1 MGRTVR
7 NEQAQPHAPVK
18 DSRQVEGSQRPSEPG
33 TTRESQGKAGT
44 RRGRRLR
51 DCTHWLF
58 SRLEKV
64 KYADAYG
71 PFSVDA
77 CACEDPAQADK
88 FYKGSTDFRKANVSG
103 ESVWLN
109 VPFRYAGQYLRHYL
123 DCKKAAPETTCG
135 MFVLPKWDRK
145 PWWKLTQGMKV
156 IREYPAGTEGLFS
169 IPSGDRWVEQTSR
182 WPVVVMWDP
191 PVNMGVKPRPWEEE
205 REEVEQETITAPE
218 AEDSC
223 TAMELGGLEPASH
236 ELIRLK
242 AKCRGEVLDVLVDSG
257 ASEDYIDPKVV
268 MKLRLP
274 TLQLHRRHVRL
285 ANGTLQDAGRVVPD
299 LRFRIGQFRDRR
311 PFVITQLAQY
321 DIILGKPW
329 LTAHNPAIDW
339 VSNTITIER
348 RDIKYILQQPSNIKE
363 TISGVSLLSALQ
375 LKREL
380 RKGTTVFLAVLKEVK
395 EDPAIQAIDDLSL
408 PSDDPVWV
416 ERMKGVLR
424 DHSAIF
430 GKLPKGVPP
439 SRGVEHE
446 IELEPGAKP
455 PYLRI
460 YHMSPLELAEVK
472 RQLTDLIDMGLIQP
486 SKSPYGAPI
495 LFVPKKNGKLRMC
508 IDYRAL
514 NKITVKNRYPLPR
527 IDELMDQLHGA
538 TVFSKLDLQSG
549 YWQIRIAE
557 QDVPKTAFRTR
568 YGHFEWKVMPFG
580 LTNAP
585 ATFQHLMNKILQ
597 PYLDKFVVVY
607 LDDILIFSKTPE
619 EHLEHVAKVLKVLQ
633 DNQLYVGLDK
643 CAFGLKEIDFLG
655 HVVSADGIKP
665 DPKKVTAVTEWPT
678 PKSVREVRGFLGL
691 TGYYRRFIQ
700 HYAQKALALTELT
713 KMDVKWRWRDEE
725 EGKAFEELKK
735 ALVSAPVL
743 VTPDPTLPYE
753 VYTDAS
759 KFAVGAVL
767 LQNQGK
773 GLQPVAYLS
782 RKLSQTE
789 RNYPTGDREM
799 LAIYYALQQWRCYL
813 EGVPFKVNSDHLN
826 HTWFNKKQD
835 LSRRQ
840 AKWSQWIESYYS
852 GTEIAYKEGAQN
864 LSDPLSRRPDLAV
877 LEIVT
882 ASVPEGL
889 KEEIQAGYEKDPY
902 YDNLM
907 PALWMHEGVWYFH
920 DRVAVPANQDL
931 RKRIIAECHDCP
943 SAGHLG
949 YNKTLQRV
957 ARRFWWPHMSRSI
970 YSYVTACPS
979 CQRNKPVMQRPLGLL
994 QSLPVPSSKFEQ
1006 ITMDLITDLPE
1017 TKKGY
1022 DAVVTFVDRLTKIV
1036 HFAPTTKTAG
1046 AEKIAEVF
1054 VRTWYKHHGLPRVI
1068 ISDRDRRFLSHF
1080 WQALF
1085 KALGTELRFS
1095 TAFHPQTDGQSE
1107 RANRTLEEVLRHFV
1121 SPRQDDWDDYLDLA
1135 EFAINDSVSPSTG
1148 YTPFY
1153 LAYGENVRS
1162 PIDLAN
1168 VVVPAAQSRA
1178 QDLTDAIEHAKAKL
1192 RESHDRQA
1200 RAANK
1205 ERQDVQF
1212 KVGDKVKLSTI
1223 NLNLPS
1229 TMSKK
1234 LAARFL
1240 GPFKVERVI
1249 NPVAYKL
1256 KLPTSLK
1263 IHPVFHIS
1271 LLRPWREDAEFP
1283 EHKGESTP
1291 VRVYA
1296 DDDQWLVDRLLDKK
1310 RERVG
1315 PHWVVKYLVRW
1326 LNSGPEDDSWE
1337 PATNVEQSLIDEY
1350 EASHHATSEQE
1361 VAVRSTRKRKR
1372 RRVG

>member
-1 MGRTVR
+1 VF
-7 NEQAQPHAPVK
+7 N
-18 DSRQVEGSQRPSEPG
+18 
-33 TTRESQGKAGT
+33 
-44 RRGRRLR
+44 
-51 DCTHWLF
+51 
-58 SRLEKV
+58 RLEKV
-64 KYADAYG
+64 NYADTYG

-77 CACEDPAQADK
+77 CAREETAQADK
-88 FYKGSTDFRKANVSG
+88 FYKGFTDFRKANVSG

-109 VPFRYAGQYLRHYL
+109 VPFRHAGQYLRHYL

-135 MFVLPKWDRK
+135 VFVLPKWDRK

-156 IREYPAGTEGLFS
+156 IHEYPANTEGLFS
-169 IPSGDRWVEQTSR
+169 IPSGATWVEQASR
-182 WPVVVMWDP
+182 WPVVILWDP
-191 PVNMGVKPRPWEEE
+191 PVNTRMKPRPWDLEE
-205 REEVEQETITAPE
+205 REALTTPE

-223 TAMELGGLEPASH
+223 TTMELGGLEPASH

-257 ASEDYIDPKVV
+257 ASEDYIDPRVV

-274 TLQLHRRHVRL
+274 TLKLHQRQVRL
-285 ANGTLQDAGRVVPD
+285 ANGSLQDAGTVVPD
-299 LRFRIGQFRDRR
+299 LRFRIGQFKDRR
-311 PFVITQLAQY
+311 PFTITQLAHY
-321 DIILGKPW
+321 DLILGKPW

-339 VSNTITIER
+339 VSNTITIEK
-348 RDIKYILQQPSNIKE
+348 RDITYTLQQPSNIASP
-363 TISGVSLLSALQ
+363 TPGVSLLSALQ

-380 RKGTTVFLAVLKEVK
+380 RKGATAYLAILKEVK
-395 EDPAIQAIDDLSL
+395 EDPTIRAIDDLSL
-408 PSDDPVWV
+408 PSKDPEWV

-424 DHSAIF
+424 KYSPIF
-430 GKLPKGVPP
+430 GKLPKGLPP

-446 IELEPGAKP
+446 IELEPGTKP

-472 RQLTDLIDMGLIQP
+472 RQLTELIDMEFIQP

-619 EHLEHVAKVLKVLQ
+619 EHLEHVSKVLEVLR
-633 DNQLYVGLDK
+633 DNQMYVGLDK
-643 CAFGLKEIDFLG
+643 CAFGLSEIDFLG
-655 HVVSADGIKP
+655 HVVSAEGIKP
-665 DPKKVTAVTEWPT
+665 DPKKVAAVTEWPT
-678 PKSVREVRGFLGL
+678 PGTVREVRGFLGL

-700 HYAQKALALTELT
+700 HYAQKAYPLTELT
-713 KMDVKWRWRDEE
+713 KENVKWRWRDDVENQ
-725 EGKAFEELKK
+725 AFEKLKQ

-743 VTPDPTLPYE
+743 ATPDPSLPYE

-759 KFAVGAVL
+759 KFALGAVL

-782 RKLSQTE
+782 RKLSPTE
-789 RNYPTGDREM
+789 CNYPTGDREM

-813 EGVPFKVNSDHLN
+813 EGVSFKVNSDHLN
-826 HTWFNKKQD
+826 HTWFNKKRD

-852 GTEIAYKEGAQN
+852 GTEINYKEGAKN
-864 LSDPLSRRPDLAV
+864 LSDPLSRRPDLV
-877 LEIVT
+877 SLELVT
-882 ASVPEGL
+882 ASVPL
-889 KEEIQAGYEKDPY
+889 DIRADIQAGYEKDPY
-902 YDNLM
+902 YDDVM
-907 PALWMHEGVWYFH
+907 PGLWMYDGLWYFQ
-920 DRVAVPANQDL
+920 DRVAVPADQEL

-949 YNKTLQRV
+949 HTKTLQRV

-970 YSYVTACPS
+970 YSYVVSCPS

-994 QSLPVPSSKFEQ
+994 QPLPVPSSKWEQ
-1006 ITMDLITDLPE
+1006 ITMDLITDLPV
-1017 TKKGY
+1017 TKRGH
-1022 DAVVTFVDRLTKIV
+1022 DAVVTFVDRLTKMV

-1046 AEKIAEVF
+1046 AEVIANVF
-1054 VRTWYKHHGLPRVI
+1054 VRTWYKHHGLPRII

-1085 KALGTELRFS
+1085 KSLGTELRFS

-1121 SPRQDDWDDYLDLA
+1121 SPRQDDWDDFLDLA

-1153 LAYGENVRS
+1153 LAYGQNVSS
-1162 PIDLAN
+1162 PIDLTD
-1168 VVVPAAQSRA
+1168 VIVPAAHMRA
-1178 QDLTDAIEHAKAKL
+1178 QEMTDAIEHAKAKL
-1192 RESHDRQA
+1192 RESHERQA

-1205 ERQDVQF
+1205 ERQDYQF
-1212 KVGDKVKLSTI
+1212 KVGDKVKLSTV

-1229 TMSKK
+1229 TMSRK
-1234 LAARFL
+1234 LTARYL
-1240 GPFKVERVI
+1240 GPFPVEKII

-1263 IHPVFHIS
+1263 IHPVFHVS
-1271 LLRPWREDAEFP
+1271 LLRPWKEDTAFP
-1283 EHKGESTP
+1283 EHKGEFAP
-1291 VRVYA
+1291 VLVYP
-1296 DDDQWLVDRLLDKK
+1296 DDDQWLVDKLLDKR

-1315 PHWVVKYLVRW
+1315 RQWVIKYLVRW
-1326 LNSGPEDDSWE
+1326 LNCGPEDDSWE
-1337 PATNVEQSLIDEY
+1337 PASNIEQSLIAEY
-1350 EASHHATSEQE
+1350 EASHHATPEHD
-1361 VAVRSTRKRKR
+1361 VTTRSTRKSAR
-1372 RRVG
+1372 RRG

>member
-1 MGRTVR
+1 MSRTVR
-7 NEQAQPHAPVK
+7 IEQAQPRAPVR

-33 TTRESQGKAGT
+33 ASSAAQGKAGT
-44 RRGRRLR
+44 RRCGRLR
-51 DCTHWLF
+51 DCAYWLF
-58 SRLEKV
+58 NRLEKV

-77 CACEDPAQADK
+77 CAREETAQADK
-88 FYKGSTDFRKANVSG
+88 FYKGFTDFRKANVSG

-109 VPFRYAGQYLRHYL
+109 VPFRHAGQYLRHYL
-123 DCKKAAPETTCG
+123 DCKKVAPETTCG
-135 MFVLPKWDRK
+135 VLVLPKWDKK
-145 PWWKLTQGMKV
+145 PWWKLTQGMRV
-156 IREYPAGTEGLFS
+156 IREYPAGMEGLFS
-169 IPSGDRWVEQTSR
+169 IPSGDRWVEQASK
-182 WPVVVMWDP
+182 WPVVLLWDP
-191 PVNMGVKPRPWEEE
+191 PMNTGVKPRPWDEESQTKEEE
-205 REEVEQETITAPE
+205 TVTAPE

-223 TAMELGGLEPASH
+223 TTLELGGLEPTNH

-257 ASEDYIDPKVV
+257 ASEDYIDPRVV
-268 MKLRLP
+268 MKLGLP
-274 TLQLHRRHVRL
+274 TLKLPRRQVRL
-285 ANGTLQDAGRVVPD
+285 ANGLLQDAGTVVPD
-299 LRFRIGQFRDRR
+299 LRFRIGQFKDRR
-311 PFVITQLAQY
+311 PFTITQLATY

-339 VSNTITIER
+339 VSNTITIEKK
-348 RDIKYILQQPSNIKE
+348 DITYTLQQPSNIVSP
-363 TISGVSLLSALQ
+363 TPGVSLLSALQ

-380 RKGTTVFLAVLKEVK
+380 RKGATAYLAILKEVE
-395 EDPAIQAIDDLSL
+395 EDPTVRVIDDLSL
-408 PSDDPVWV
+408 PSKDPEWV

-424 DHSAIF
+424 KYSAIF
-430 GKLPKGVPP
+430 GKLPKGLPP

-472 RQLTDLIDMGLIQP
+472 RQLTDLIDMGFIQP

-538 TVFSKLDLQSG
+538 TMFSKLDLQSG

-619 EHLEHVAKVLKVLQ
+619 EHLEHVATVLEILKE
-633 DNQLYVGLDK
+633 NQLYVGLDK
-643 CAFGLKEIDFLG
+643 CAFGLSEIDFLG
-655 HVVSADGIKP
+655 HIVSAEGIKP
-665 DPKKVTAVTEWPT
+665 DPKKVAAVKEWPT
-678 PKSVREVRGFLGL
+678 PGTVREVRSFLGL

-700 HYAQKALALTELT
+700 HYAQKAYPLTELT
-713 KMDVKWRWRDEE
+713 KESVKWQWRDDV
-725 EGKAFEELKK
+725 EGRAFEELKK

-743 VTPDPTLPYE
+743 VMPDPSLPYE

-759 KFAVGAVL
+759 KFALGAVL

-782 RKLSQTE
+782 RKLSPTE

-813 EGVPFKVNSDHLN
+813 EGVSFKVNSDHLN
-826 HTWFNKKQD
+826 HTWFNKKRD

-852 GTEIAYKEGAQN
+852 GTEITYKEGAKN
-864 LSDPLSRRPDLAV
+864 LSDPLSRRPDLASIELV
-877 LEIVT
+877 M
-882 ASVPEGL
+882 ASVSDSL
-889 KEEIQAGYEKDPY
+889 KEEIQTGYEQDSY
-902 YDNLM
+902 YDNVM
-907 PALWMHEGVWYFH
+907 PGLWMHDGLWYFQ
-920 DRVAVPANQDL
+920 DRIAIPAVKEL
-931 RKRIIAECHDCP
+931 RKRIITECHDCP

-949 YNKTLQRV
+949 YTKTLQRV

-970 YSYVTACPS
+970 YSYVVSCPS

-994 QSLPVPSSKFEQ
+994 QPLPVPSSKWEQ
-1006 ITMDLITDLPE
+1006 ITMDLITDLPV
-1017 TKKGY
+1017 TKRGH
-1022 DAVVTFVDRLTKIV
+1022 DAVVTFVDRLTKMV

-1046 AEKIAEVF
+1046 AEAIAHVF

-1121 SPRQDDWDDYLDLA
+1121 SPRQDDWDDYLDFA

-1153 LAYGENVRS
+1153 LAYGQNVSS
-1162 PIDLAN
+1162 PIDLTA
-1168 VVVPAAQSRA
+1168 VVVPAAQIRA
-1178 QDLTDAIEHAKAKL
+1178 QEMTDAIEHAKTKL
-1192 RESHDRQA
+1192 RESHERQA

-1205 ERQDVQF
+1205 ERQHHMF
-1212 KVGDKVKLSTI
+1212 KVGDKVKLSTV

-1234 LAARFL
+1234 LTARYL
-1240 GPFKVERVI
+1240 GPFKVEKII
-1249 NPVAYKL
+1249 NPVVYKL
-1256 KLPTSLK
+1256 KLPASLN
-1263 IHPVFHIS
+1263 IHPMFHIS
-1271 LLRPWREDAEFP
+1271 LLRPWKEDGEFP
-1283 EHKGESTP
+1283 DHQGESAP
-1291 VRVYA
+1291 VLVYP
-1296 DDDQWLVDRLLDKK
+1296 DDDQWLVDKLLDKR

-1315 PHWVVKYLVRW
+1315 RHWVVKYLVRW
-1326 LNSGPEDDSWE
+1326 LNCGPEDDSWE
-1337 PATNVEQSLIDEY
+1337 PASNIEQSLIDEY
-1350 EASHHATSEQE
+1350 EASHHATPEEE
-1361 VAVRSTRKRKR
+1361 VATRSTRKQLR
-1372 RRVG
+1372 RRG